1 MLRSTRS
8 TLYERLGGEES
19 IAAVISEF
27 YDRMTQDDR
36 VNHHF
41 IGVNMEVLRRHQITY
56 FMSYALGGPKHY
68 EGNTLRKAHS
78 GLNIT
83 SEEYEI
89 AIKHLNSALRKFNVA
104 IEDIARV
111 EAFLRSVKPHI
122 IYK

>member
-1 MLRSTRS
+1 MLKSTKS
-8 TLYERLGGEES
+8 TLYERLGGEQT
-19 IAAVISEF
+19 IAAVINEF
-27 YDRMTQDDR
+27 YNRMIQDDR

-41 IGVNMEVLRRHQITY
+41 IGVNMEALRRHQITY
-56 FMSYALGGPKHY
+56 FMSFALGGPKRY
-68 EGNTLRKAHS
+68 EGSTLRQSHA

-89 AIKHLNSALRKFNVA
+89 AIKHLNSSLRKFNVQL
-104 IEDIARV
+104 EDIARV

>member
-8 TLYERLGGEES
+8 TLYERLGGEEL
-19 IAAVISEF
+19 ITIVINEF
-27 YDRMTQDDR
+27 YDRMLEDDR

-41 IGVNMEVLRRHQITY
+41 IGVNMDVLKRHQVTY
-56 FMSYALGGPKHY
+56 FMSYALGGPMHY

-89 AIKHLNSALRKFNVA
+89 AIKHLNSALRKNQIA
-104 IEDIARV
+104 LEDIARI

-122 IYK
+122 INK

>member
-1 MLRSTRS
+1 MLKSTRS

-19 IAAVISEF
+19 ITAIVKEF
-27 YDRMTQDDR
+27 YHRMSQDDR

-41 IGVNMEVLRRHQITY
+41 IGVDMERLKRNQITY
-56 FMSYALGGPKHY
+56 FMSLALGGPKHY
-68 EGNTLRKAHS
+68 EGSTLRKAHS

-89 AIKHLNSALRKFNVA
+89 AIKHLNAALKKHHVA

-122 IYK
+122 VYK